1 MKLFII
7 LASLSIILIIIII
20 IYKSF
25 YFSKLNG
32 KKLNNKIIWDSNK
45 NEYNPSI
52 INNIIAI
59 RRCNIEKN
67 NLILSYIKNNIFQK
81 QKKRMI
87 NDIII
92 YTNKARINLNI
103 SLEDPRIFY
112 HNNIYYIIAID
123 SNSFYDYKNDK
134 RNFIPKL
141 IKLDNNFNL
150 INILPFD
157 MNEFKLPITQ
167 KNWNLFKD
175 RYDNILMITDVYP
188 KMIIKKVN
196 LENANILSKIEHD
209 TSNFFPEIYKKCF
222 IRCSTNFIPWKNN
235 QLICILHLKKYYIY
249 YRSFFFIIENTYPYR
264 PIKYSKLYHFFNERI
279 EFASGIQWR
288 NNKIAVALGVNDYKG
303 YVTEIDPN
311 DIEFV

>member
-7 LASLSIILIIIII
+7 LAILSIILILMII

-32 KKLNNKIIWDSNK
+32 KKLNNSIIWSSNV

-52 INNIIAI
+52 TNNIIAI
-59 RRCNIEKN
+59 RRCNIKKKN
-67 NLILSYIKNNIFQK
+67 IILSYINNNIL
-81 QKKRMI
+81 KKEKIM
-87 NDIII
+87 NFSSIII
-92 YTNKARINLNI
+92 YTNKNRIDLNI

-112 HNNIYYIIAID
+112 HNNKYYIIAID
-123 SNSFYDYKNDK
+123 ARTYYKNNK

-150 INILPFD
+150 INILQFD
-157 MNEFKLPITQ
+157 MSEFKKPITQ

-175 RYDNILMITDVYP
+175 KHDNILMITDVYP

-196 LENANILSKIEHD
+196 LENANILAKVEHD
-209 TSNFFPEIYKKCF
+209 TQNLFPSIYKKIF

-235 QLICILHLKKYYIY
+235 QLICILHFKKYYIY
-249 YRSFFFIIENTYPYR
+249 YRSFFFVIEDTYPYR
-264 PIKYSKLYHFFNERI
+264 PIKYSKIYHFFNERI
-279 EFASGIQWR
+279 EFVSGIQWR
-288 NNKIAVALGVNDYKG
+288 NDKILVSLGVNDYKG

-311 DIEFV
+311 DIEFD